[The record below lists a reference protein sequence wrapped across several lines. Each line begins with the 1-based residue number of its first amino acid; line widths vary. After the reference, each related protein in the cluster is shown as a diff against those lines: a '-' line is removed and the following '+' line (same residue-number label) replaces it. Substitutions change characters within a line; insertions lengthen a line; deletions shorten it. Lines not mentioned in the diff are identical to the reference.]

1 MKPRILHLYKDY
13 YPPVFGGIEQTI
25 NRMAN
30 GLKNDFD
37 VSVLVCAGAEKR
49 GIVDIDG
56 VRVIRTKE
64 MGRFASAPLSTDF
77 IRMLLKEIKSAD
89 LIHLHH
95 PNPTSDFAL
104 ALSGFHSKP
113 AVMTYHSD
121 IVRQKF
127 SRILVAPFLRHSMDH
142 CSVIMP
148 TSPDYA
154 ESSQWLQKYKHKLEV
169 IPLGI
174 NIDEWQETAE
184 SRVFSESIRQQA
196 NGRHIICFNGRLRYY
211 KGLPW
216 LIEAMKSIPDI
227 ILFISGDGPMRPEIE
242 NQIATLSLSDSVRLI
257 GSLSHSDLVG
267 LLHASELFCM
277 PSHLR
282 SEALGI
288 SMIEAMACHLPIV
301 SCDIPTGVRYV
312 NIDGKT
318 GLRVPP
324 SNAAALAD
332 AIRRITQDTALA
344 KQFAIAAHKRATEF
358 FSEDVMNR
366 HLEQVYVKAL
376 HIN

>member
-1 MKPRILHLYKDY
+1 
-13 YPPVFGGIEQTI
+13 
-25 NRMAN
+25 
-30 GLKNDFD
+30 
-37 VSVLVCAGAEKR
+37 
-49 GIVDIDG
+49 
-56 VRVIRTKE
+56 
-64 MGRFASAPLSTDF
+64 
-77 IRMLLKEIKSAD
+77 
-89 LIHLHH
+89 
-95 PNPTSDFAL
+95 
-104 ALSGFHSKP
+104 
-113 AVMTYHSD
+113 
-121 IVRQKF
+121 
-127 SRILVAPFLRHSMDH
+127 
-142 CSVIMP
+142 
-148 TSPDYA
+148 
-154 ESSQWLQKYKHKLEV
+154 
-169 IPLGI
+169 
-174 NIDEWQETAE
+174 
-184 SRVFSESIRQQA
+184 
-196 NGRHIICFNGRLRYY
+196 
-211 KGLPW
+211 
-216 LIEAMKSIPDI
+216 MKSIPDI